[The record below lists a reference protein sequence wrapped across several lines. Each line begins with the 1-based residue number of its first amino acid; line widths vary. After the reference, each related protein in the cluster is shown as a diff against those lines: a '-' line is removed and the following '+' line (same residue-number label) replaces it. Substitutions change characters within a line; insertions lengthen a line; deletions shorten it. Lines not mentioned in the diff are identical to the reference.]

1 MKVMISQPIEGR
13 NEQEI
18 ENTYKRACKK
28 LEAQGHQIIYN
39 YAIDKEDLYE
49 TLKEYY
55 GTVILNPELRLLVD
69 SLDSMS
75 VSEAVYFCKDW
86 EKSRHCRLE
95 HKSAQEY
102 GLKIIYE

>member
-1 MKVMISQPIEGR
+1 MKVMIAQPIEGR
-13 NEQEI
+13 DKQEI
-18 ENTYKRACKK
+18 EDTYNRACKE

-39 YAIDKEDLYE
+39 YAIESDIHKDL
-49 TLKEYY
+49 KDIF
-55 GTVILNPELRLLVD
+55 VQPELRRLVY

-75 VSEAVYFCKDW
+75 LSEGVYFCKDW

-95 HKSAQEY
+95 HKVAQEY

>member
-13 NEQEI
+13 DEQEI
-18 ENTYKRACKK
+18 KNTYKRACKK
-28 LEAQGHQIIYN
+28 LESQGHQIIYN
-39 YAIDKEDLYE
+39 YAIEKFDIYKDL
-49 TLKEYY
+49 KN
-55 GTVILNPELRLLVD
+55 IFIQPELRPLVY

-75 VSEAVYFCKDW
+75 LSEGVYFCKDW